1 MNVLAVT
8 LALGLVAV
16 DLLLLTLICPNQ
28 TRKIIGFFVVI
39 GIFNGHIAD
48 RCYELSQ
55 GGADSVSV
63 MSYFYA
69 AFFRFREQKRYEV
82 SFEMR
87 ALTRI
92 ITLLCSGRP
101 PSTFVPAD

>member
-1 MNVLAVT
+1 VLAVT
-8 LALGLVAV
+8 LALGLVAI
-16 DLLLLTLICPNQ
+16 DLLLLTVICHNQ

-39 GIFNGHIAD
+39 GIFKGHIAD

-63 MSYFYA
+63 MIYCYA
-69 AFFRFREQKRYEV
+69 AFFRFREQIRYEV

-92 ITLLCSGRP
+92 IKLLSNGRP